1 MTYRQGDALPH
12 PLFEFDASP
21 HAVINP
27 SIHRAIP
34 GFPERAVN
42 TWFGDVFRAK
52 FAGSAPVYSIPFEHG
67 AHDVYVVEHRGVEV
81 AVFNTPVGAPAAVA
95 ILESVIA
102 LGARK
107 FIGCGG
113 AGIVREGF
121 DVGHVIVPVGAV
133 RDEGTSHH
141 YAPVEHEV
149 VPHPDA
155 LAAIDA
161 ELTDAGVP
169 HDRGITWTTDAFF
182 RETPAKVAR
191 RRDQGC
197 ICVEMEASAMFAA
210 AAFRGVTYGQLLYAG
225 DDVSANEWDHRHW
238 DSQTSARERLLDLAI
253 SAACRL

>member
-1 MTYRQGDALPH
+1 MDH

-21 HAVINP
+21 IAVINP
-27 SIHRAIP
+27 SIHRPIQ

-42 TWFGDVFRAK
+42 TWFGDVFRRK
-52 FAGSAPVYSIPFEHG
+52 FEGSTPVYSIPFEHG
-67 AHDVYVVEHRGVEV
+67 AHDVHVVTHAGLDV

-95 ILESVIA
+95 IFEAVVA

-121 DVGHVIVPVGAV
+121 DVGHVIVPTGAV

-141 YAPVEHEV
+141 YAPVHENV
-149 VPHPDA
+149 FPHPLA
-155 LAAIDA
+155 LDAIDA
-161 ELTDAGVP
+161 ELTAAGVP

-225 DDVSANEWDHRHW
+225 DDVSAEEWDHRHW
-238 DSQTSARERLLDLAI
+238 EKQTSARERLLDLAV
-253 SAACRL
+253 SAVCRL

>member
-1 MTYRQGDALPH
+1 VH
-12 PLFEFDASP
+12 
-21 HAVINP
+21 
-27 SIHRAIP
+27 
-34 GFPERAVN
+34 
-42 TWFGDVFRAK
+42 
-52 FAGSAPVYSIPFEHG
+52 
-67 AHDVYVVEHRGVEV
+67 VVRCRGVDV

-121 DVGHVIVPVGAV
+121 DVGHVIVPTGAV

-141 YAPVEHEV
+141 YAHVDDAV

-155 LAAIDA
+155 LVAIYT
-161 ELTDAGVP
+161 ELTQAGVP
-169 HDRGITWTTDAFF
+169 HDRGLTWTTDAFF

-191 RRDQGC
+191 RREQGC

-225 DDVSANEWDHRHW
+225 DDVSATEWDHRHW
-238 DSQTSARERLLDLAI
+238 DSQTTARERLLDLAI

>member
-1 MTYRQGDALPH
+1 MDH
-12 PLFEFDASP
+12 PLFEFDSSP

-27 SIHRAIP
+27 SIHRPIP

-42 TWFGDVFRAK
+42 TWFGDVFRRR
-52 FAGSAPVYSIPFEHG
+52 FAESTPVYSIPFEHG
-67 AHDVYVVEHRGVEV
+67 AHDVHVVNHRGVDV

-95 ILESVIA
+95 ILESVVA

-107 FIGCGG
+107 IIGCGG

-121 DVGHVIVPVGAV
+121 DVGHVIVPTGAI

-141 YAPVEHEV
+141 YARFDHDVE
-149 VPHPDA
+149 PHPAA

-182 RETPAKVAR
+182 R
-191 RRDQGC
+191 
-197 ICVEMEASAMFAA
+197 
-210 AAFRGVTYGQLLYAG
+210 
-225 DDVSANEWDHRHW
+225 
-238 DSQTSARERLLDLAI
+238 
-253 SAACRL
+253 